1 MYYPYLRGKQFDL
14 LALKESLQRHVL
26 SPKIVPIIEPVRDS
40 ATLKNVVEMFQ
51 KVGHPLV
58 IVNNPQVGQFKL
70 FDEHLHKWA
79 QAKNS
84 SIEYAS
90 IVTPTN
96 YEKIM
101 TEPPNFIIFDGQH
114 QPRDPK
120 IWKKLLQTEAKFLL
134 PEKSR
139 LRIWLP
145 ENKIVMKEA
154 FQPRKHV
161 ESYLEK
167 IDDFFS
173 DDYLFF
179 KEEGGIG
186 FSDFTIES
194 SRYFDKGF
202 PSRALAL
209 HLTYVDAYGNIRVK
223 HFVSDTNETAK
234 DQALKFFEAAEKMYK
249 WVIRNQ
255 NQLLITSGLLELIS
269 LYQLRKFP
277 GLGVLKKWTLLHH
290 LELISQLLDHPK
302 NWLKKGSKI
311 TELYSLIGGIE
322 QKKEEETMG

>member
-26 SPKIVPIIEPVRDS
+26 YPKIVPIIEPVRDS

-101 TEPPNFIIFDGQH
+101 TEPPNFIIFDVQH

-120 IWKKLLQTEAKFLL
+120 IWKKL
-134 PEKSR
+134 
-139 LRIWLP
+139 
-145 ENKIVMKEA
+145 

-179 KEEGGIG
+179 KEEGCIG
-186 FSDFTIES
+186 FSDFTIEG

-269 LYQLRKFP
+269 LYQLIKFP